1 MKQLIRN
8 TGMAAA
14 VFSLAAVLSA
24 GITACDDSGQEY
36 SVSGAGKSAAA
47 ETSGPAG
54 KGQER
59 SVSGPDGDSAADG
72 TPVIDD
78 SVELDPLEVCEAP
91 VYFGDISALSPDM
104 QAALRERFPE
114 QTEAAEADVLF
125 CTQDELNRSAELQ
138 ASRDRGACIVV
149 VRPEFSKDEGKAGS
163 KTVGVPDAQ
172 SGGELLFY
180 VSRND
185 KQEYSVYGELGMEDG
200 LAAGGYDADEADAYC
215 VGRVTPL
222 VHWLNKNTENKQ
234 TDGGSPALKAV
245 NSAAADSGGYDYDS
259 MVTDIDNEG
268 ISLSA
273 NFSFSLCE
281 TCEKCY
287 VLQHE
292 HTINASSSFD
302 VNFKV
307 YPLYMQSCNGD
318 KAGDY
323 YAVTCAVT
331 PYNQNMWRTWHC
343 STGLFSEVYMVGY
356 WFKHMATTIRLLDK
370 NGVPIPGAKYY
381 RTPVPENAINSR
393 SYSNGTSDTISG
405 SVSGG
410 FAAGNPTGSVTASFS
425 HTVNSSTNYSMDD
438 IDYTLDSS
446 TNQPHYDYESKN
458 VNPSKSDDWD
468 RYWPKNCRT
477 QWTVRQSWIWFVP
490 RGTAGVDDN
499 SNTSFKLSFDG
510 LLQYSNYSWMYCPI
524 DVDKAGGVKTFTPI
538 WVKGHTW
545 NLPAPDRR
553 TWGMITIKNAANNA
567 LSNLKFYKKGEEDK
581 EPAAKLDMSYNVN
594 EVAEIALPEGE
605 YTVTFETIDPDK
617 YNQKLADW
625 MFENVKVKQGRN
637 KAAATTALSSVN
649 AKKIE

>member
-8 TGMAAA
+8 TGMAVA

-24 GITACDDSGQEY
+24 GITACDDSGPEC
-36 SVSGAGKSAAA
+36 SVSGTGKREAA
-47 ETSGPAG
+47 EVSVPAVS
-54 KGQER
+54 GQER

-72 TPVIDD
+72 PAVIDD
-78 SVELDPLEVCEAP
+78 SVELDPLEDCEAS
-91 VYFGDISALSPDM
+91 VYFGDISSLSADM
-104 QAALRERFPE
+104 QAALRERFPK
-114 QTEAAEADVLF
+114 QTKAAEAEVLF
-125 CTQDELNRSAELQ
+125 CTQDELCRSAEL
-138 ASRDRGACIVV
+138 RECRERGACIVIV
-149 VRPEFSKDEGKAGS
+149 KPEYGKDERKASS
-163 KTVGVPDAQ
+163 KSFGVSDELP
-172 SGGELLFY
+172 GGDLLFHA
-180 VSRND
+180 SRNNN
-185 KQEYSVYGELGMEDG
+185 QEYSVYGEHGVEDD
-200 LAAGGYDADEADAYC
+200 LAAGSYDVEEANAYC
-215 VGRVTPL
+215 GGRVTPL
-222 VHWLNKNTENKQ
+222 VHWLNKNLENKQ
-234 TDGGSPALKAV
+234 PDSGLSLKAL
-245 NSAAADSGGYDYDS
+245 NSASADSSGYDYDS
-259 MVTDIDNEG
+259 MVTNIDNEG
-268 ISLSA
+268 KNLSA
-273 NFSFSLCE
+273 NFPFSLCE
-281 TCEKCY
+281 PCEKCY
-287 VLQHE
+287 TRQCE
-292 HTINASSSFD
+292 HTISAASSFD

-323 YAVTCAVT
+323 YAVTCAIT

-343 STGLFSEVYMVGY
+343 STGIVSEVYMVGY

-370 NGVPIPGAKYY
+370 NGVPVSGVKYY

-410 FAAGNPTGSVTASFS
+410 FASGNPAGSVTASFS

-446 TNQPHYDYESKN
+446 TNQPHYDYDSKN
-458 VNPSKSDDWD
+458 VHPSKSDDWD

-499 SNTSFKLSFDG
+499 SDTSFTLSFDG
-510 LLQYSNYSWMYCPI
+510 LLQYSNYSWMYCPTAS
-524 DVDKAGGVKTFTPI
+524 DKAGGVKTFTPI
-538 WVKGHTW
+538 WVKNHTW
-545 NLPAPDRR
+545 DMPAPDRR

-567 LSNLKFYKKGEEDK
+567 LSNIKFFRKGEEDK
-581 EPAAKLDMSYNVN
+581 EPAARLDMSYNIG
-594 EVAEIALPEGE
+594 EIAEIALPEGE

-649 AKKIE
+649 AKIIE